1 MYVDAFYTERK
12 EGIVTLWIRVY
23 FERERERWLRLTGH
37 FLTAYHRALS
47 HSLQERTACNR
58 SRRARSTDT
67 MSKANVAHETLVRA
81 READKRREAELRIE
95 ARQQRQINERIQ
107 EANNQVEARMLS
119 LLTFCVLL
127 PVCRVLTAAL
137 TLRLNA
143 CTTAGNDTN

>member
-1 MYVDAFYTERK
+1 MLLAQVDRS
-12 EGIVTLWIRVY
+12 LSN
-23 FERERERWLRLTGH
+23 RLSPC
-37 FLTAYHRALS
+37 LE
-47 HSLQERTACNR
+47 SLLAGEDCLQQ

>member
-1 MYVDAFYTERK
+1 
-12 EGIVTLWIRVY
+12 
-23 FERERERWLRLTGH
+23 
-37 FLTAYHRALS
+37 
-47 HSLQERTACNR
+47 
-58 SRRARSTDT
+58 

-107 EANNQVEARMLS
+107 EANNQVEARTP
-119 LLTFCVLL
+119 LTFCVLR

>member
-1 MYVDAFYTERK
+1 
-12 EGIVTLWIRVY
+12 
-23 FERERERWLRLTGH
+23 
-37 FLTAYHRALS
+37 
-47 HSLQERTACNR
+47 
-58 SRRARSTDT
+58 

-95 ARQQRQINERIQ
+95 ARQQCQINERIQ

-127 PVCRVLTAAL
+127 PVCSVLTAAL

>member
-1 MYVDAFYTERK
+1 
-12 EGIVTLWIRVY
+12 
-23 FERERERWLRLTGH
+23 
-37 FLTAYHRALS
+37 
-47 HSLQERTACNR
+47 
-58 SRRARSTDT
+58 

-127 PVCRVLTAAL
+127 PVCRVLTECL
-137 TLRLNA
+137 H
-143 CTTAGNDTN
+143 DSWK